1 MTTTRG
7 ERPGANMVG
16 KADFRSYYGRPI
28 LKEPVWTW
36 EIPWYFFLGGIAGA
50 SAPLAFAARLA
61 GNHRL
66 ARAALTTGAAALAAS
81 PALLVSD
88 LGRPERFHHML
99 RVFRPTS
106 PMNMGSWLLAAL
118 SPPLLGA
125 AAADRLGVA
134 PKLARSAEG
143 VAAVLGPGLAT
154 YTAVLLADTAV
165 PVWHEAGKELP
176 FVFAGSAAAAAGAAA
191 CLLTPPEHAGPA
203 RRLAIGGAA
212 AELAAVTVMERRL
225 GELAEPYGQPPV
237 REAPALTSLGLTQ
250 LLAGWSPRRS
260 PSRPHNQSVIQR
272 VAFRSS
278 PSALPAAKEGM
289 NPPATRNMRCC
300 GVQTLDSPAPMVRIR
315 PPSVIEALRV

>member
-237 REAPALTSLGLTQ
+237 RRLARLAKGFGVAGALTLGLAGRRRFGAAVGAAL
-250 LLAGWSPRRS
+250 LLAGSACERQAVVAAGRLSARDPKYVVKRQRS
-260 PSRPHNQSVIQR
+260 QVS
-272 VAFRSS
+272 
-278 PSALPAAKEGM
+278 G
-289 NPPATRNMRCC
+289 
-300 GVQTLDSPAPMVRIR
+300 
-315 PPSVIEALRV
+315 

>member
-1 MTTTRG
+1 
-7 ERPGANMVG
+7 MVG
-16 KADFRSYYGRPI
+16 KAEFRSYYGRPI

-134 PKLARSAEG
+134 PRLARGAEG
-143 VAAVLGPGLAT
+143 AAAVLGPGLAT
-154 YTAVLLADTAV
+154 YTAVLVADTAV

-212 AELAAVTVMERRL
+212 AELAAGAVMERRL

-237 REAPALTSLGLTQ
+237 RRLARLAKGLGVAGALTLGLAGRRRFGATVGAAL
-250 LLAGWSPRRS
+250 LLASSACERQAVVGAGRLSARDPKYVVKPQRERLERQ
-260 PSRPHNQSVIQR
+260 SR
-272 VAFRSS
+272 
-278 PSALPAAKEGM
+278 
-289 NPPATRNMRCC
+289 
-300 GVQTLDSPAPMVRIR
+300 
-315 PPSVIEALRV
+315 

>member
-1 MTTTRG
+1 MTTREERVTPG
-7 ERPGANMVG
+7 GRPGVNMVG
-16 KADFRSYYGRPI
+16 KAEFRSYYGRPI

-36 EIPWYFFLGGIAGA
+36 EIPWYFFFGGIAGA
-50 SAPLAFAARLA
+50 SAPLAFAARLT

-66 ARAALTTGAAALAAS
+66 ARASLTAGAWALLAS
-81 PALLVSD
+81 PVLLTSD
-88 LGRPERFHHML
+88 LGRPERAHHML

-106 PMNMGSWLLAAL
+106 PMNLGSWLLAAL

-134 PKLARSAEG
+134 PKLARGAEG
-143 VAAVLGPGLAT
+143 VAAVLGPGLVT
-154 YTAVLLADTAV
+154 YTAVLIADTAV

-176 FVFAGSAAAAAGAAA
+176 FVFAGSSAAAAGAAA

-237 REAPALTSLGLTQ
+237 RRVARLATNLAIAGALTLGLAGRRRVGATVGAAL
-250 LLAGWSPRRS
+250 LLASAACERQATLRAGRLSARDPKYVVKPQRERLGQRS
-260 PSRPHNQSVIQR
+260 R
-272 VAFRSS
+272 
-278 PSALPAAKEGM
+278 
-289 NPPATRNMRCC
+289 
-300 GVQTLDSPAPMVRIR
+300 
-315 PPSVIEALRV
+315 